1 MSMKLQILDMKCG
14 HCEATIKKEILK
26 NDALAEIKVN
36 LKTKEVEI
44 KTKFSIEEIVQ
55 LLDQIGYDSKP
66 LS

>member
-1 MSMKLQILDMKCG
+1 MSMKLQIPDMTCA

-26 NDALAEIKVN
+26 NDGDAEIKVN

-44 KTKFSIEEIVQ
+44 KTKFSEKEIIQ

-66 LS
+66 LG

>member
-1 MSMKLQILDMKCG
+1 MIMKLQIPDMTCA

-26 NDALAEIKVN
+26 NDGEAEIKVN

-44 KTKFSIEEIVQ
+44 KTKFATEEIVQ